1 MAEREALTGRPP
13 VLAGVASTRHL
24 LAAQAGDEDAFA
36 VLYRHVQP
44 ALLRYLGVLVG
55 GDAEDVAA
63 EAWTQACRDLH
74 RFRGPVEGFRA
85 WVTTI
90 ARHRALDHLRAQR
103 RRPANPLAPEDLP
116 EPSPWPDAG
125 EEAVEHLGTRWAL
138 HLVTSLPQDQAEAV
152 MLRTV
157 MGLDAVTAARVLGKR
172 PGAVRMATH
181 RGLKALQARMDASR
195 SPIPPVP
202 APARP
207 VSVRAAAPRA
217 VPPRAVPPRAVPPR
231 TAPARRA
238 QPSTLGHIGDT
249 PVGGIHMAG
258 MPGRS

>member
-1 MAEREALTGRPP
+1 MAERDVTAGRPP
-13 VLAGVASTRHL
+13 VLAVAVSTRHL
-24 LAAQAGDEDAFA
+24 LAAQAGDEEAFA
-36 VLYRHVQP
+36 VLYRHIQP

-63 EAWTQACRDLH
+63 EAWAQACRDLH

-90 ARHRALDHLRAQR
+90 ARHRALDHLRSQR
-103 RRPANPLAPEDLP
+103 RRPSSPLAPEELP

-125 EEAVEHLGTRWAL
+125 EEAHEALGTRWAL
-138 HLVTSLPQDQAEAV
+138 HLVASLPQDQAEAV
-152 MLRTV
+152 MLRSV

-181 RGLKALQARMDASR
+181 RGLRALASR
-195 SPIPPVP
+195 LDAARTVP
-202 APARP
+202 AQ
-207 VSVRAAAPRA
+207 PRA
-217 VPPRAVPPRAVPPR
+217 GASTRSLRPLPAAGGLTAGRTPP
-231 TAPARRA
+231 
-238 QPSTLGHIGDT
+238 SGLHLGDT
-249 PVGGIHMAG
+249 PVGGIRMAG